1 MPKDGKGRPDKEIF
15 LFEIDYFW
23 TDRNAIAK
31 AVISPAMNRCANGS
45 FTAVKKLKF
54 YRPPEGKKWS
64 VFFLEKR
71 KFVVS
76 EVHNEEEA
84 EIRIKVKKIVDS
96 IAPDAELIFSTIA
109 AALPPVR

>member
-31 AVISPAMNRCANGS
+31 AVISPGNESMRELIL
-45 FTAVKKLKF
+45 TAVKKLKF